1 MFHPGQIIRNARLWI
16 QCWRTGVVRERGY
29 ATVPEVLALAAA
41 AFLAATLVV
50 LNTAGSARF
59 LGPLT
64 LILIFLGGF
73 RLLKIGVLSGGW
85 LVAMREIARDGR
97 NHRGPGCPK

>member
-1 MFHPGQIIRNARLWI
+1 M
-16 QCWRTGVVRERGY
+16 RERGY
-29 ATVPEVLALAAA
+29 ATVPEVLALAVA

-64 LILIFLGGF
+64 LISILLGGF
-73 RLLKIGVLSGGW
+73 RMLKIGVLSSGW
-85 LVAMREIARDGR
+85 LVAMRAIARDGQ